1 MGNQI
6 SSLFTPVNKITS
18 RNISDDIENRTPF
31 VDSTNDSIVNAVILK
46 FIERSEMG
54 YKKYGVTLDRTD
66 LSLPDWILHAQE
78 ELMDGILYLEKI
90 KKTIDHSGKN
100 DVNIIER

>member
-6 SSLFTPVNKITS
+6 SSLFTPVNKKTS
-18 RNISDDIENRTPF
+18 INISDDIENRTPF
-31 VDSTNDSIVNAVILK
+31 ANPTNDSIVNAVILN
-46 FIERSEMG
+46 FITRSEMG

-90 KKTIDHSGKN
+90 KQTIDHRGKN
-100 DVNIIER
+100 NIIER